1 MKHLRRTIFC
11 FVAATLAA
19 LVLGVPPAA
28 AQLTLQTVGLSCS
41 DGTALTVA
49 LGLTELTALADA
61 VSAINLFPAGD
72 PPLACSLSQ
81 DTPPSSANGPKDYAI
96 GGGQVVVVAPLP
108 FGTTNFSLSA
118 HSAVDAPPTSPQQG
132 VGGTYN
138 VTVPSGTFRGSFTS
152 KVDCVK
158 VGDDDAGPGTAQA
171 TAVVT
176 QAEGFFASFTPPGTE
191 VRVDVFDSGTPGPA
205 PANGD
210 MIGASSSNGP
220 CDFSSGGPYCSGAF
234 PCGPVQHGNI
244 DVHDE
249 PS

>member
-1 MKHLRRTIFC
+1 MNQFLRRTIFC
-11 FVAATLAA
+11 LVPTTLTA

-28 AQLTLQTVGLSCS
+28 ADLALQSVGLSCS
-41 DGTALTVA
+41 DGTALNPAVST
-49 LGLTELTALADA
+49 TELIALADA
-61 VSAINLFPAGD
+61 VSAINLTPAGN
-72 PPLACSLSQ
+72 PALACSLSA
-81 DTPPSSANGPKDYAI
+81 DPPPSSANGPKDYAV
-96 GGGQVVVVAPLP
+96 GGGQVMNFL
-108 FGTTNFSLSA
+108 FGTTNFALSA
-118 HSAVDAPPTSPQQG
+118 HSAAEAPPTPPQQG

-138 VTVPSGTFRGSFTS
+138 VTVPSGFFHGSFTS

-191 VRVDVFDSGTPGPA
+191 VRVDVFDSGMPGPA

-210 MIGASSSNGP
+210 MIGAAASMRP
-220 CDFSSGGPYCSGAF
+220 CDFSSGGTYCSGAF
-234 PCGPVQHGNI
+234 ACSLLLHGNI

>member
-1 MKHLRRTIFC
+1 MTRFLKRALFC
-11 FVAATLAA
+11 LVPATVAA

-28 AQLTLQTVGLSCS
+28 PDLGLQSVGLSCS
-41 DGTALTVA
+41 DGTALNLSVSM
-49 LGLTELTALADA
+49 TELIGLADA
-61 VSAINLFPAGD
+61 VSAINLDPAGD
-72 PPLACSLSQ
+72 PPLACGLTG
-81 DTPPSSANGPKDYAI
+81 DPPPSSANGPKDYAV
-96 GGGQVVVVAPLP
+96 GGGQVMNFL